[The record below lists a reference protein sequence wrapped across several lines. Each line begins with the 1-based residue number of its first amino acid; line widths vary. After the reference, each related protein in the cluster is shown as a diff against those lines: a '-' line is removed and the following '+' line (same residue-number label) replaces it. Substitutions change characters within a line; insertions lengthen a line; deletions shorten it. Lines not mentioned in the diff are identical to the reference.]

1 MNTDLKLIWI
11 ISLLLLLIILL
22 SGVKVCN
29 VPKMLETKFIDRK
42 YNYISEPFVVEPSD
56 LNKILAVEDEYISSN
71 LAKTLTE
78 NKENKK
84 INELKNTISLLEMK
98 MRKLM
103 EKK

>member
-42 YNYISEPFVVEPSD
+42 YNYISEPFVVEPTD
-56 LNKILAVEDEYISSN
+56 LNKILKVNDEYIASN
-71 LAKTLTE
+71 LSKIASE
-78 NKENKK
+78 NRENKK
-84 INELKNTISLLEMK
+84 IKELKDTIDLLEMK
-98 MRKLM
+98 MKKLM
-103 EKK
+103 T